1 MRLYVASVIVL
12 NQFLRESQIMVLK
25 QKRLFWQLFPLI
37 LAIILISI
45 AMVSWYGS
53 RSIDSFYIEESG
65 SDLENRAN
73 LISSHVLELLNSE
86 DIESLRAYSI
96 ESGRASA
103 TRITVIGLEGSVL
116 ADTNENPDSM
126 DNHRSRPEIDQAF
139 DGLPGRSLRF
149 SNTLG
154 ERMLYSAI
162 PLIANE
168 RNWREKGES
177 GKVVAVLRLSMPV
190 TAIDVALKTINM
202 KILGGTALAVIIAFA
217 VTLLVCKNI
226 SRPLEDMTRSAE
238 QYSQGDFSQRML
250 ITQKKT
256 ASLEVATL
264 ATALN
269 RMADQL
275 DDKIKTIINQHNQLE
290 TVFSSMVEA
299 VIAVSLDEKVVSINA
314 AAARL
319 FGIEKQVAQGRL
331 VQEVIRN
338 IDLHKQL
345 QRILNTGE
353 SFEDEMVLAH
363 ENDPIILQTHGV
375 SLFSGEGATIGALL
389 VLNDVTRLRRLETMR
404 SDFVANVSH
413 ELRTPITSI
422 RGYVET
428 LLDGAIDDQD
438 DALQFLEIVL
448 LKSEQLS
455 DIIDDLLAL
464 SKIEKDV
471 SEGEV
476 FFEQQQLLPV
486 LEAAVQSCQL
496 RAVAKDVKLD
506 LECEPAIYLAI
517 NQTLLE
523 QAMINLL
530 INAITYSEK
539 GGTVFLRVDQQGIDG
554 QQSVKISIIDK
565 GIGIAREHLPRLFE
579 RFYRSDKAR
588 NRKDGGTGLGLA
600 IVKHIVQA
608 HKGTID
614 VSSTYGEGSEFVI
627 TLKRGKWGQA

>member
-1 MRLYVASVIVL
+1 
-12 NQFLRESQIMVLK
+12 MVLK

-37 LAIILISI
+37 LAIILTSI
-45 AMVSWYGS
+45 ALVSWYGS
-53 RSIDSFYIEESG
+53 RSIDTFYIEESG
-65 SDLENRAN
+65 IDLENRAN
-73 LISSHVLELLNSE
+73 LISEYVLELLNSD
-86 DIESLRAYSI
+86 DIESLRSYCI

-103 TRITVIGLEGSVL
+103 TRITIIAPDWTVF
-116 ADTNENPDSM
+116 ADTNENPDTM

-139 DGLPGRSLRF
+139 DGVPGRSLRF

-154 ERMLYSAI
+154 KRMLYAAI
-162 PLIANE
+162 PLIADGTH
-168 RNWREKGES
+168 WLAKDES
-177 GKVVAVLRLSMPV
+177 GTIIAVLRLSMPV
-190 TAIDVALKTINM
+190 TAIDTALKNINR
-202 KILGGTALAVIIAFA
+202 KILGGTALAVFAAFI

-238 QYSQGDFSQRML
+238 RYSQGDFSQRML

-256 ASLEVATL
+256 TSLEVATL

-275 DDKIKTIINQHNQLE
+275 DEKIETIINQRNQLE

-299 VIAVSLDEKVVSINA
+299 VIAVGLDEKVVSINA

-319 FGIEKQVAQGRL
+319 FGIEKQAAQGRL

-338 IDLHKQL
+338 IDLHKQI
-345 QRILNTGE
+345 QRILGTGE
-353 SFEDEMVLAH
+353 SFEDELVLAH
-363 ENDPIILQTHGV
+363 QNGSIFLQIHAV
-375 SLFSGEGATIGALL
+375 SLFNGEGTTIGALL

-428 LLDGAIDDQD
+428 LLDGAIDNRDA
-438 DALQFLEIVL
+438 ALQFLEIVL
-448 LKSEQLS
+448 LKSEQLGE
-455 DIIDDLLAL
+455 IIDDLLAL

-476 FFEQQQLLPV
+476 DFEHQQLLPV
-486 LEAAVQSCQL
+486 LERAVQNCQP
-496 RAVAKDVKLD
+496 RAAEKNVNID
-506 LECEPAIYLAI
+506 LYCESSTYLLI
-517 NQTLLE
+517 NETLLE
-523 QAMINLL
+523 HAVANLL
-530 INAITYSEK
+530 NNAIIYSKK
-539 GGTVFLRVDQQGIDG
+539 GETVDVRADREVRDG
-554 QQSVKISIIDK
+554 QDYVNIRIIDR
-565 GIGIAREHLPRLFE
+565 GIGIAQEHLSRLFE

-588 NRKDGGTGLGLA
+588 NRQNGGTGLGLA

-608 HKGTID
+608 HNGTVD
-614 VSSTYGEGSEFVI
+614 VSSTYGKGSEFII
-627 TLKRGKWGQA
+627 TLKSSYLPGG